1 MCVTY
6 IEGISRHSHVR
17 YYYLTRI
24 LWLFLHT
31 RHILSLFS
39 FFFVSTPVF
48 FPFSFQT
55 GTPKESLVCS
65 PENPPLLYTP
75 CQYLSFNSQDGL
87 LIRRRHERMTDR
99 GRGGERRGLVIIRWI
114 SMSFHR
120 EPFNF
125 FPHGRIC
132 VCLNCNAL
140 HGAQKVL
147 LSILSLSPFPR
158 LRLFAIE
165 MWNGCLWVA
174 KRTSTNRLS
183 L

>member
-1 MCVTY
+1 MCVCYIYRRYQKTLTY
-6 IEGISRHSHVR
+6 YITTTI
-17 YYYLTRI
+17 TRI

-31 RHILSLFS
+31 RHILSFS
-39 FFFVSTPVF
+39 FFLCVYACLPLFISNWN
-48 FPFSFQT
+48 
-55 GTPKESLVCS
+55 PKESLVCS
-65 PENPPLLYTP
+65 PENPPLLYIP

-132 VCLNCNAL
+132 VFELQCA
-140 HGAQKVL
+140 ARSTESL
-147 LSILSLSPFPR
+147 LSILSLSLPAASS
-158 LRLFAIE
+158 LRNWDVE
-165 MWNGCLWVA
+165 WMSMS
-174 KRTSTNRLS
+174 R
-183 L
+183 